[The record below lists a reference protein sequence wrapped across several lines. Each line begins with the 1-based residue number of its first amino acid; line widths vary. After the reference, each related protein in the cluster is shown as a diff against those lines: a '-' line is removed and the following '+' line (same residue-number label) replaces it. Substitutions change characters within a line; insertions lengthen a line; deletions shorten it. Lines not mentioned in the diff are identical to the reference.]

1 MIEQLNWTD
10 DRQMNYLILDLFAVG
25 RGLREK
31 WSVEWECSLP
41 PSDLDLNLADA
52 TFQPCDLD
60 CVTSPFKASVPSCLR
75 HIYCVYSRCSLLVL
89 SRFSCVQLCVT
100 LWSAACQGPLSTGFF
115 RQEYWS
121 GLPFPPPGDLPDPGI
136 ESVFPASPVL
146 QADSLLGKPWNSI
159 KGI

>member
-1 MIEQLNWTD
+1 
-10 DRQMNYLILDLFAVG
+10 MNYLILDLFAVG

-121 GLPFPPPGDLPDPGI
+121 GLPCPPPGDLPNPGI
-136 ESVFPASPVL
+136 QPMSLTSPALAGRFFTANPY
-146 QADSLLGKPWNSI
+146 I
-159 KGI
+159 YI